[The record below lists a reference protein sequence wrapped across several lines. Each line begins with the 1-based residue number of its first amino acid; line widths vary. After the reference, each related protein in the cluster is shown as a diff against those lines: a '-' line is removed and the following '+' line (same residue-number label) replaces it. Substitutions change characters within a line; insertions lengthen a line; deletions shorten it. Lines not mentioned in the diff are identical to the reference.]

1 MTKKET
7 VIKFIEENIKSGKYR
22 PGDRIM
28 SEYMISEYMKI
39 SRMTVRQGVDYLIN
53 KGVLYSVRGSG
64 IYVAKKEKGRYI
76 IISFNERILKNQNS
90 SIYLKIM
97 ECLKEKIT
105 AEGYEPYLY
114 LEKTG
119 SDTDVILKTIDID
132 IKNVAGIIGIGGNDI
147 YYVPLAEIGVSCVNI
162 MSYKYNYFPSV
173 NIYNCDILNKIT
185 SITEKFEKVLIF
197 NFRIWELSEVNSEY
211 LETLGRNEYLK
222 NRYRVYELDILDSQ
236 ENICKSIDEYL
247 KKMDFEPD
255 LFVFLDDNLYKCA
268 LPLFPKYDFFKK
280 TKILTHS
287 NGEEI
292 YPDDYDICRIEYRK
306 EDFADTAINL
316 LLKQINGEK
325 LSNVGEKI
333 NFRLINEDCLYKK

>member
-173 NIYNCDILNKIT
+173 NIYQCDIVNKIC
-185 SITEKFEKVLIF
+185 SIAEKFRKPIMF
-197 NFRIWELSEVNSEY
+197 NFCLWKLIQKNSEY
-211 LETLGRNEYLK
+211 FETLGKNEYLK
-222 NRYRVYELDILDSQ
+222 SLYTVYELNILDSQ
-236 ENICKSIDEYL
+236 ENICKSIDEYIGRI
-247 KKMDFEPD
+247 DYEPD
-255 LFVFLDDNLYKCA
+255 LIVFLDDNIYKCA
-268 LPLFPKYDFFKK
+268 LPLFPKYDLFRKA
-280 TKILTHS
+280 KILTHS
-287 NGEEI
+287 NGDEI
-292 YPDDYDICRIEYRK
+292 YPEHYDICRIEYRK
-306 EDFADTAINL
+306 EDFAETALRL
-316 LLKQINGEK
+316 LLKQIRGEK
-325 LSNVGEKI
+325 LFCVGEKI
-333 NFRLINEDCLYKK
+333 NFRVINEELLYK